1 MILSGAICGIVGLL
15 LVANGSCTVS
25 TDLAG
30 GQGFTA
36 IMVSWLAGFNP
47 LVMFLTSFLIIF
59 LQRGTG
65 QVSTDFR
72 LDTSLCDIIT
82 ALILFFI
89 IGCEFFINYKINFRK
104 REKGADKE

>member
-1 MILSGAICGIVGLL
+1 MADDICKSLSYIVGRHN
-15 LVANGSCTVS
+15 A
-25 TDLAG
+25 AAP
-30 GQGFTA
+30 FY
-36 IMVSWLAGFNP
+36 I
-47 LVMFLTSFLIIF
+47 TSEYSVL
-59 LQRGTG
+59 GTG
-65 QVSTDFR
+65 QISTDFR